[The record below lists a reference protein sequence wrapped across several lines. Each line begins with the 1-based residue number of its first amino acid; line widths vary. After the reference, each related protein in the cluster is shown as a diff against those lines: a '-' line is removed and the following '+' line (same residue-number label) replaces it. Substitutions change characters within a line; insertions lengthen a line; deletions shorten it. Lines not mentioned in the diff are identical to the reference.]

1 MIFLGLLASLARFH
15 PRRANLVGCHA
26 VTTIK
31 YISLALAFITAVI
44 LAAFIRGE
52 QVKRVQQDACSIALY
67 NAQDFDFAEGW
78 INE

>member
-1 MIFLGLLASLARFH
+1 MKALL
-15 PRRANLVGCHA
+15 
-26 VTTIK
+26 
-31 YISLALAFITAVI
+31 LALAFITAVI

>member
-1 MIFLGLLASLARFH
+1 MSDRLQALL
-15 PRRANLVGCHA
+15 
-26 VTTIK
+26 
-31 YISLALAFITAVI
+31 LALAFLATAY